1 MTTAHVSSLA
11 FRVALG
17 MGILAGPLGA
27 NVQSVMT
34 TRIVVAGVAGSPP
47 DVISRIVATEL
58 SESQNWRINVENR
71 PGALSTLAIADVL
84 KQPADGRT
92 IMTIDVP
99 VVAAPALAPER
110 GLRLETDFAPVI
122 KLSKD
127 YSVLVVTPSVPAR
140 SLAELIA
147 LLKSQPGRFNF
158 SSGPFGTPAHLI
170 GEMFKLQTGVVAT
183 HVPYPGPQ
191 QRLSD
196 LMGGIT
202 QFDFLTAAIAVDLI
216 ATGRLRALAVT
227 APQRVAAFKDV
238 PTVVEQGFP
247 ELVVEGW
254 AGFAVKTGTANEVIA
269 RLNAAVNTALAR
281 EKVRNAF
288 ANLGAEPVGGTTV
301 EFGAFVN
308 SQITHWGK
316 VVRESGIKVPR

>member
-1 MTTAHVSSLA
+1 MTTARVASLL
-11 FRVALG
+11 FRVFLCL
-17 MGILAGPLGA
+17 LAGLLDA
-27 NVQSVMT
+27 NAQSVNSL
-34 TRIVVAGVAGSPP
+34 RIVIAGAAGSPP

-58 SESQNWRINVENR
+58 SENQNWRINVENR

-92 IMTIDVP
+92 IMTMDVP
-99 VVAAPALAPER
+99 VVSAPALAPER

-122 KLSKD
+122 KLSRD
-127 YSVLVVTPSVPAR
+127 YSVLVVNPSVPAR

-147 LLKSQPGRFNF
+147 LLKSQPGQFNF

-170 GEMFKLQTGVVAT
+170 GEKFKLQTGVVAT

-202 QFDFLTAAIAVDLI
+202 QFDFMTAANAVDLI

-227 APQRVAAFKDV
+227 APTRVAALKEV

-247 ELVVEGW
+247 DLVVEGW
-254 AGFAVKTGTANEVIA
+254 AGFAVKTGTPKEVTE
-269 RLNAAVNTALAR
+269 RLNAAVNTALSQER
-281 EKVRNAF
+281 VRSTF
-288 ANLGAEPVGGTTV
+288 ANLGAEPVGGSAA
-301 EFGAFVN
+301 EFAAFVN
-308 SQITHWGK
+308 SQIAHWGK
-316 VVRESGIKVPR
+316 VVRDSGIKMPR

>member
-1 MTTAHVSSLA
+1 MTTARVSSLT
-11 FRVALG
+11 VQVVLS
-17 MGILAGPLGA
+17 MSVLAGVLDA
-27 NVQSVMT
+27 NAQSVNGF
-34 TRIVVAGVAGSPP
+34 RIVIAGVAGSPP

-127 YSVLVVTPSVPAR
+127 YSVLVVNPSVPAR

-147 LLKSQPGRFNF
+147 LLKRQPGKFNF

-170 GEMFKLQTGVVAT
+170 GEMFKLQTGVLAT

-202 QFDFLTAAIAVDLI
+202 QFDFMTAANAVDLI

-227 APQRVAAFKDV
+227 APTRVPALPDV

-254 AGFAVKTGTANEVIA
+254 AGFAVKAGTPKEVTE
-269 RLNAAVNTALAR
+269 RLNAAVNIALAR
-281 EKVRNAF
+281 ERVRNAF
-288 ANLGAEPVGGTTV
+288 ANLGAEPVGGTAA
-301 EFGAFVN
+301 EFTAFVN
-308 SQITHWGK
+308 SQIVHWGR
-316 VVRESGIKVPR
+316 VVRESGIKMSR

>member
-1 MTTAHVSSLA
+1 M
-11 FRVALG
+11 
-17 MGILAGPLGA
+17 
-27 NVQSVMT
+27 
-34 TRIVVAGVAGSPP
+34 
-47 DVISRIVATEL
+47 
-58 SESQNWRINVENR
+58 
-71 PGALSTLAIADVL
+71 
-84 KQPADGRT
+84 
-92 IMTIDVP
+92 IDVP

-110 GLRLETDFAPVI
+110 HLRLETDFAPVI

-127 YSVLVVTPSVPAR
+127 YSVLVVSPSVPAK

-147 LLKSQPGRFNF
+147 LLKSQPGKFNF

-202 QFDFLTAAIAVDLI
+202 QFDFIAASNAVDLI
-216 ATGRLRALAVT
+216 ATGRLRAIAVT
-227 APQRVAAFKDV
+227 APRRVVGLKDV

-254 AGFAVKTGTANEVIA
+254 EGFAVKTGTPNDMIA
-269 RLNAAVNTALAR
+269 RLNAAVNSALAT
-281 EKVRNAF
+281 EKVQRAF
-288 ANLGAEPVGGTTV
+288 ANLGAEPVGGTAA
-301 EFGAFVN
+301 EFGAFVS
-308 SQITHWGK
+308 SQIAHWGS
-316 VVRESGIKVPR
+316 VVRESGIKMPR

>member
-1 MTTAHVSSLA
+1 
-11 FRVALG
+11 
-17 MGILAGPLGA
+17 MGIVVGA
-27 NVQSVMT
+27 VDAYAQPVNSL
-34 TRIVVAGVAGSPP
+34 RIVVAGNAGSPP
-47 DVISRIVATEL
+47 DVVSRIVATEL
-58 SESQNWRINVENR
+58 AESNNWRVIVENR
-71 PGALSTLAIADVL
+71 PGALSTLAIGDVL

-92 IMTIDVP
+92 IITIDVP
-99 VVAAPALAPER
+99 VVAAPALAPDR
-110 GLRLETDFAPVI
+110 NWRLETDFAPVI

-127 YSVLVVTPSVPAR
+127 YNVLVVNPSVPAR

-147 LLKSQPGRFNF
+147 LLKSQPGKFNF

-202 QFDFLTAAIAVDLI
+202 QFDFMAASNVVGLI

-227 APQRVAAFKDV
+227 APTRVALLKNV

-254 AGFAVKTGTANEVIA
+254 EGFGVRAGAPTEMIA
-269 RLNAAVNTALAR
+269 RLNAAVNAALAK
-281 EKVRNAF
+281 EKVRLAF
-288 ANLGAEPVGGTTV
+288 ANLGVEPVGGTAA
-301 EFGAFVN
+301 EFGAFLS
-308 SQITHWGK
+308 SQIANWGN
-316 VVRESGIKVPR
+316 VVRESGIKMPR

>member
-1 MTTAHVSSLA
+1 MTC
-11 FRVALG
+11 
-17 MGILAGPLGA
+17 
-27 NVQSVMT
+27 
-34 TRIVVAGVAGSPP
+34 VVAS
-47 DVISRIVATEL
+47 EL
-58 SESQNWRINVENR
+58 SEHQNWRITVESR

-84 KQPADGRT
+84 KQPADGHT
-92 IMTIDVP
+92 IMTMDVP
-99 VVAAPALAPER
+99 VMAAPALAPDR
-110 GLRLETDFAPVI
+110 HLRLETDFAPVV

-127 YSVLVVTPSVPAR
+127 YSVLVVNPSVPAS

-147 LLKSQPGRFNF
+147 LLKSQPGKFNF

-202 QFDFLTAAIAVDLI
+202 QFDFIAVSNAVDLI
-216 ATGRLRALAVT
+216 TTGRLRALAVT
-227 APQRVAAFKDV
+227 APKRVAALKDV
-238 PTVVEQGFP
+238 PTMVEQGFP

-254 AGFAVKTGTANEVIA
+254 EGFAVKAGTPKEVSE
-269 RLNAAVNTALAR
+269 RLNAAVNTALGT
-281 EKVRNAF
+281 EKVQHAF
-288 ANLGAEPVGGTTV
+288 GNLGAEPVGGTAA

-316 VVRESGIKVPR
+316 VVRESGIKMPR

>member
-1 MTTAHVSSLA
+1 M
-11 FRVALG
+11 
-17 MGILAGPLGA
+17 AG
-27 NVQSVMT
+27 N
-34 TRIVVAGVAGSPP
+34 AGSPP
-47 DVISRIVATEL
+47 DVVSRIVATEL
-58 SESQNWRINVENR
+58 AERNNWRVIVENR
-71 PGALSTLAIADVL
+71 PGALSTLAIGDVL

-92 IMTIDVP
+92 IITIDVP
-99 VVAAPALAPER
+99 VVTAPALAPDR
-110 GLRLETDFAPVI
+110 NWRLETDFAPVI

-127 YSVLVVTPSVPAR
+127 YHVLVVNPSVPAR

-147 LLKSQPGRFNF
+147 LLKSQPGKFNF

-202 QFDFLTAAIAVDLI
+202 QFDFMAASNVVGLI

-227 APQRVAAFKDV
+227 APRRVVLLKDV

-247 ELVVEGW
+247 DLVVEGW
-254 AGFAVKTGTANEVIA
+254 EGFGVRAGAPTEIIA
-269 RLNAAVNTALAR
+269 RLNAAVNATLAT
-281 EKVRNAF
+281 EKVRHAF
-288 ANLGAEPVGGTTV
+288 ANLGVEPVGGTAA
-301 EFGAFVN
+301 EFGAFLS
-308 SQITHWGK
+308 SQISHWGG
-316 VVRESGIKVPR
+316 VVRESGIKLPR